1 MEGDAEARDP
11 GDLMTGT
18 VDKTREDGPL
28 VWLRIIRLLISSYW
42 VSSWTK
48 PQRFHNWSKTLFS
61 SAPKQPSGKNN
72 DLLCAHMQNWVSFLS
87 GLSNVGCFS
96 GKLQCSDVMGDIF
109 WKKERWT
116 GGGGGERVT
125 SSFFPSLYL
134 VVLKG
139 RQTGTIK
146 KRKSTETLAEKNLTE
161 EGTMRNFFCKS
172 PIGKMNTW
180 WSEHY
185 PMCQL
190 HYPFIDQMFGLASCL
205 VCSATKIIFETHPT
219 PKILCL

>member
-48 PQRFHNWSKTLFS
+48 PQRFHNWSKTLSS

-72 DLLCAHMQNWVSFLS
+72 DLLCAHMQNWVSFVS

-116 GGGGGERVT
+116 GGGGGE
-125 SSFFPSLYL
+125 SPAPFSPPCIWLF
-134 VVLKG
+134 LKADKQAQLKKEN
-139 RQTGTIK
+139 RQK
-146 KRKSTETLAEKNLTE
+146 
-161 EGTMRNFFCKS
+161 
-172 PIGKMNTW
+172 
-180 WSEHY
+180 H
-185 PMCQL
+185 
-190 HYPFIDQMFGLASCL
+190 
-205 VCSATKIIFETHPT
+205 
-219 PKILCL
+219 